1 MKADEI
7 RCLNDRNLFDSLL
20 EHRDVKRA
28 NEVIAKAE
36 EKGPTGLRRR
46 LLSTSVRLS
55 RRMAVDAHK
64 MADECGEQLGL
75 DLPLELYVFSSPQ
88 YNAACFK
95 PEAGQLFIIFSSALL
110 ESFSGSELRF
120 VVGHELGHYVYRHHD
135 IPIGL
140 ILRGSERPDPRLALD
155 LFAWS
160 RYAEISADR
169 AGAHCAQDFDGVSRA
184 LFKLASGLSGSTIEF
199 SLEDFLDQVDDMQVE
214 DAEPGQG
221 APREDWFSTH
231 PFSPLRV
238 KALQLFHDSVLA
250 KSGGISVE
258 QLEMDVQALMG
269 FMEPSYLEGRTEVS
283 ESMRRLLFAGGIA
296 VANADGSISDKEIE
310 TFEKFL
316 GEGSVSEGLNID
328 KLIKAL
334 DGRTRSVRASASIP
348 QRMQVLRDLCLIA
361 GAEDCISTAERRV
374 LHHIADGLSISRNLV
389 SQALCGDP
397 ELD

>member
-1 MKADEI
+1 MNADDI
-7 RCLNDRNLFDSLL
+7 RCENDRKLYKALL
-20 EHRDVKRA
+20 EHRAIKQV
-28 NEVIAKAE
+28 NELIAEAE

-55 RRMAVDAHK
+55 RRMAKTAHA
-64 MADECGEQLGL
+64 MADECGELLGL
-75 DLPLELYVFSSPQ
+75 DLPLELYVYSSPQ

-95 PEAGQLFIIFSSALL
+95 PEAGQLFIIFSSSLL
-110 ESFSGSELRF
+110 ESFTGSELRF
-120 VVGHELGHYVYRHHD
+120 VIGHELGHHVYHHHD
-135 IPIGL
+135 VPIGMV
-140 ILRGSERPDPRLALD
+140 LRGHERPDPRLALD

-169 AGAHCAQDFDGVSRA
+169 AGAHCAQDFNGVAHA
-184 LFKLASGLSGSTIEF
+184 LFKLASGLGGNTVEF
-199 SLEDFLDQVDDMQVE
+199 SLDDFLEQLDDMQVE

-238 KALQLFHDSVLA
+238 KALQFFHESVMA
-250 KSGGISVE
+250 KPGGISVAD
-258 QLEMDVQALMG
+258 LESRVQGLMG

-283 ESMRRLLFAGGIA
+283 ENMRRLLFAGGIV
-296 VANADGSISDKEIE
+296 VANADGEISQQEVE

-316 GEGSVSEGLNID
+316 GDGSFSPGLNIE
-328 KLIKAL
+328 KIAKTL
-334 DGRTRSVRASASIP
+334 DGRVKAVRDGASMP
-348 QRMQVLRDLCLIA
+348 QRMQVLRDLCVIA
-361 GAEDCISTAERRV
+361 GIEACISAAERRV
-374 LHHIADGLSISRNLV
+374 LHRVADGLHVSRGVV